1 MARVHKNIRIKGRV
15 QGVFF
20 RASAQRKAQDMQL
33 AGFVRNEPDG
43 SVYIE
48 SEGND
53 LDVKQFIEWCKE
65 GPPAAKVTAV
75 EVIDGAVRHFKDFQ
89 IARR

>member
-1 MARVHKNIRIKGRV
+1 MRV
-15 QGVFF
+15 
-20 RASAQRKAQDMQL
+20 S
-33 AGFVRNEPDG
+33 GFVRNEPDG

-53 LDVKQFIEWCKE
+53 LDVKQFIEWCKK

-75 EVIDGAVRHFKDFQ
+75 QVVDGDLRSFKDFS
-89 IARR
+89 IARD